1 MATPTA
7 LDYAPIEV
15 ALVLHQGDDWEETF
29 AFRHKS
35 DPPGTYW
42 DLTGWS
48 GTCHI
53 RDSYA
58 DDDDTVEPLAVLTC
72 TPSTAGMTVFLSS
85 GQAATLPKRCRWEL
99 ELTNPAGRRRTWLR
113 GPVTVNREVAR

>member
-58 DDDDTVEPLAVLTC
+58 DDDDTVEPLPQQRTGRH
-72 TPSTAGMTVFLSS
+72 PPETVPL
-85 GQAATLPKRCRWEL
+85 GARTDQP
-99 ELTNPAGRRRTWLR
+99 GRQTTHLAPWPGHRQ
-113 GPVTVNREVAR
+113 P